1 MGWRGG
7 RADGAPKCLVPR
19 TPRRYSL
26 DREGG
31 IRVSRGAKAVK
42 RKRAGEL
49 NSLSC
54 QIHISRAV
62 FLQCCVPETRK
73 RCEKNS
79 ADEDS
84 FTQKY
89 LERRAVHLVTVP

>member
-1 MGWRGG
+1 MRCEVWDGEVGALTARLSAWCHVRRGG
-7 RADGAPKCLVPR
+7 TLS
-19 TPRRYSL
+19 T
-26 DREGG
+26 G

-49 NSLSC
+49 NSLAC

-73 RCEKNS
+73 SDAKRTRPMRTHSLKNIR
-79 ADEDS
+79 
-84 FTQKY
+84 
-89 LERRAVHLVTVP
+89 L